1 MFLIERRRGLQGGGG
16 TASTAHSGEGQF
28 RGKVDEALAVARKVL
43 DDERSGGG
51 GGGGE
56 LRYLGDTAH
65 TYGDKFAVVERA
77 TNATVVSTLHL
88 LQGLGMSRPVMV
100 AAQGWARRRR
110 AVTLRFSSE
119 HRCAFVRL
127 VTRSVEDPVKRVK
140 KNIFGGVTTTKTFHD
155 ETDYHWRYT
164 QHWTLALISMRH
176 RGGGDGGDRED
187 GEDGRDGGGD
197 GGGDGGDGGD
207 GEEDGGFVED
217 RVILGERSGNR
228 LFENQT
234 EAMPYPGVTT
244 MDEGEELYY
253 ELYY

>member
-43 DDERSGGG
+43 DDERS

-187 GEDGRDGGGD
+187 GEDGEDGRDGGGD
-197 GGGDGGDGGD
+197 GGGDGG
-207 GEEDGGFVED
+207 
-217 RVILGERSGNR
+217 RKIHGNR
-228 LFENQT
+228 AAT
-234 EAMPYPGVTT
+234 GDTGAPSTPT
-244 MDEGEELYY
+244 D
-253 ELYY
+253 